1 MRAFQIAAAALGISV
16 LAACAAVPSVRQADL
31 DSWKGMPVEA
41 LDTHSLFATM
51 RMTTRTT
58 SSGVEV
64 RNYANEHK
72 GTYCSGSAFNAS
84 CVDSSVA
91 CNNLFYIKNGMVVE
105 YAPTGQCMT
114 NDTVRPERRYLSLTK
129 Q

>member
-64 RNYANEHK
+64 RNYANEQK

>member
-16 LAACAAVPSVRQADL
+16 LAACATVPSVRQADL

-64 RNYANEHK
+64 RNYSNEQK

-114 NDTVRPERRYLSLTK
+114 NDAVRPERRYLSLTK

>member
-1 MRAFQIAAAALGISV
+1 MRALRIAATGVVTAV

-41 LDTHSLFATM
+41 LDTHSIFATM

-64 RNYANEHK
+64 RNYANEQK

-84 CVDSSVA
+84 CVDSGVV
-91 CNNLFYIKNGMVVE
+91 CNNLFYIKNGKVIE

-114 NDTVRPERRYLSLTK
+114 NDSVRPERRYLSLTT